1 LGQLF
6 NQKLYTFA
14 PRKSSQMARLLLTYL
29 LSIVFTV
36 FFAKGEASRHGLA
49 PIKNFE
55 SLVSFVPTPLHT
67 SPAEA
72 ATTTGSVIGF
82 FDSSSVKLRTTKD
95 DNTKHGVG
103 LCKKLQ
109 YAKALKLVVC
119 KSNTSSWPFDS
130 NARLSFFKLFRI

>member
-1 LGQLF
+1 
-6 NQKLYTFA
+6 
-14 PRKSSQMARLLLTYL
+14 MARLLLTYL
-29 LSIVFTV
+29 LSIIFTAFSV
-36 FFAKGEASRHGLA
+36 NGEASRHGLV

-67 SPAEA
+67 SPAET

-82 FDSSSVKLRTTKD
+82 FDSSSFKLRTTKD
-95 DNTKHGVG
+95 DNAKHSVG

-109 YAKALKLVVC
+109 YAKALKLVRC
-119 KSNTSSWPFDS
+119 KCITSSWPFDS